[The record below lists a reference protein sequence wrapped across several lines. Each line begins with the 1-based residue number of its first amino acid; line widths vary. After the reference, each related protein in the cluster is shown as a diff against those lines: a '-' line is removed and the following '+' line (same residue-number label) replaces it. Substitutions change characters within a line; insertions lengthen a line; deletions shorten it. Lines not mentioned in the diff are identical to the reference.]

1 MNWSLSSPTPAF
13 AWTLVVASGLCEIV
27 FSVLLKA
34 ADGFTKPGPTAAA
47 VGFGLVSIWLM
58 SVALRGVALGPAYA
72 VWAGIGTLGTAV
84 MATWLYGEALTPL
97 KALFFALVV
106 VGIVG
111 LQWSE
116 SA

>member
-1 MNWSLSSPTPAF
+1 MNWSLHAPNPAF

-27 FSVLLKA
+27 FSVLMKA
-34 ADGFTKPGPTAAA
+34 CDGFTRPAPTAGA

-72 VWAGIGTLGTAV
+72 VWAGIGTLGTAA
-84 MATWLYGEALTPL
+84 MATWLYGEPMTPM
-97 KALFFALVV
+97 KALFFAMVV

-111 LQWSE
+111 LQASE
-116 SA
+116 H